1 MTIVA
6 NGKIIAG
13 KLVLNDTPAFQA
25 LTKQLPEGAS
35 VTLEL
40 SEGESY
46 GQTLMQYYKY
56 VVKPYLLLVFCKS
69 AKISIINNTSKFNI
83 MKLKKSHL
91 SANELARLALEAFA
105 DAANAI
111 LHTAIAEQADLQN
124 EANEVADIFAELDL
138 VPENACEDIALEA
151 LSAGSA
157 FDNAEPTPAF
167 SLHYEMPYEMPTN
180 LYDLDEL
187 SNVIAEEEWRALGT
201 VDAEISAVKAKL
213 IELNDKRIGI
223 VEECAH
229 WRGKCDR
236 AIEIAEYE
244 ASYEANEADADLRQ
258 SIWLSTGQ
266 DIM

>member
-1 MTIVA
+1 MTIEKIFTGDGIVFKCGDDFA
-6 NGKIIAG
+6 NAVCIVTLRGENTGKYAIVTIAG
-13 KLVLNDTPAFQA
+13 LSQTEVWDLKTQVENNPSGYPKQKSLYLAEKFAELVADRL
-25 LTKQLPEGAS
+25 
-35 VTLEL
+35 LE
-40 SEGESY
+40 
-46 GQTLMQYYKY
+46 
-56 VVKPYLLLVFCKS
+56 
-69 AKISIINNTSKFNI
+69 
-83 MKLKKSHL
+83 
-91 SANELARLALEAFA
+91 ELEVLEAVA
-105 DAANAI
+105 DAANEV
-111 LHTAIAEQADLQN
+111 LHIMIAEQAELQS
-124 EANEVADIFAELDL
+124 EACKADEIIAELNL
-138 VPENACEDIALEA
+138 VPDNACEDITLEA
-151 LSAGSA
+151 LRAGAA

-167 SLHYEMPYEMPTN
+167 SLHYEMPTN

-187 SNVIAEEEWRALGT
+187 SNVIAEEEWRALGA

>member
-1 MTIVA
+1 MTIATFTIGNITISNNYPAIDIVENFYASATERKTLYTVMPISKGVYTFVGA
-6 NGKIIAG
+6 NDWDAFY
-13 KLVLNDTPAFQA
+13 NDIFTNGTFASAQAASETAFDLA
-25 LTKQLPEGAS
+25 
-35 VTLEL
+35 
-40 SEGESY
+40 
-46 GQTLMQYYKY
+46 
-56 VVKPYLLLVFCKS
+56 VKT
-69 AKISIINNTSKFNI
+69 AT
-83 MKLKKSHL
+83 
-91 SANELARLALEAFA
+91 ELEAAFNVTA

-111 LHTAIAEQADLQN
+111 LHTAIAVEADLQN
-124 EANEVADIFAELDL
+124 EANEVAGIFAELDL

-151 LSAGSA
+151 LIAGSA

-167 SLHYEMPYEMPTN
+167 SLHYEMPTN

-187 SNVIAEEEWRALGT
+187 SNVIAEEEWRALGA